1 METSEKVSVNM
12 NIATLSQIDLL
23 VDKGYYSNRSDFINQ
38 SVRQTLNEKRSVIE
52 EVSRQQND
60 LDFWWFVGVMVL
72 EKENLLKAREKKTKI
87 KIKGYGL
94 LALGGELDDLVIE
107 NVESIAVKGKVIC
120 SDSIFRYGETPLGRK
135 GAPAQRKAF
144 AALPAGQA

>member
-38 SVRQTLNEKRSVIE
+38 SVRQALNEKKSIIE
-52 EVSRQQND
+52 ETSRQQND
-60 LDFWWFVGVMVL
+60 LDFRWFIGVMSL
-72 EKENLLKAREKKTKI
+72 EKEELLKAKGNQIKL

-94 LALGGELDDLVIE
+94 LGIDSALDDLVIE

-120 SDSIFRYGETPLGRK
+120 SDMIKKRFKIR
-135 GAPAQRKAF
+135 
-144 AALPAGQA
+144 

>member
-38 SVRQTLNEKRSVIE
+38 SVRQALNEKKSVIE
-52 EVSRQQND
+52 EMSKQQND
-60 LDFWWFVGVMVL
+60 LDFRWFIGVMSL
-72 EKENLLKAREKKTKI
+72 EKEELMKAKENQIRI

-94 LALGGELDDLVIE
+94 LGIDSELDDIVIE
-107 NVESIAVKGKVIC
+107 NVESIAVRGKVIC
-120 SDSIFRYGETPLGRK
+120 SDRIKKHFKIR
-135 GAPAQRKAF
+135 
-144 AALPAGQA
+144 

>member
-38 SVRQTLNEKRSVIE
+38 SVRQALNEKRSVIE
-52 EVSRQQND
+52 EMSKQQND
-60 LDFWWFVGVMVL
+60 LDFWWFIGVMVL
-72 EKENLLKAREKKTKI
+72 EKEDLLKAKEKQIKI

-94 LALGGELDDLVIE
+94 LGIDGGLDDLVIE

-120 SDSIFRYGETPLGRK
+120 SDRVKEHFKIR
-135 GAPAQRKAF
+135 
-144 AALPAGQA
+144 

>member
-38 SVRQTLNEKRSVIE
+38 SVRQALNEKKSVIE
-52 EVSRQQND
+52 EISKQQND
-60 LDFWWFVGVMVL
+60 LDFRWFIGVMSL
-72 EKENLLKAREKKTKI
+72 EKEELLKAKKNQIKI

-94 LALGGELDDLVIE
+94 LGIDSELDDIVIE
-107 NVESIAVKGKVIC
+107 NVESITVKGKVVC
-120 SDSIFRYGETPLGRK
+120 SDRIKKHFKIR
-135 GAPAQRKAF
+135 
-144 AALPAGQA
+144 

>member
-38 SVRQTLNEKRSVIE
+38 AVREALHEKKSVIE
-52 EVSRQQND
+52 EMSKQQNA
-60 LDFWWFVGVMVL
+60 LDFRWFIGVMSL
-72 EKENLLKAREKKTKI
+72 EKEELLKSKENQVKI

-94 LALGGELDDLVIE
+94 LGIDSELDDLVIE
-107 NVESIAVKGKVIC
+107 NVESISVKGKVIC
-120 SDSIFRYGETPLGRK
+120 SDRIKNHFKMR
-135 GAPAQRKAF
+135 
-144 AALPAGQA
+144 

>member
-38 SVRQTLNEKRSVIE
+38 SVRQALNEKSSVIE
-52 EVSRQQND
+52 EMSKQQNA
-60 LDFWWFVGVMVL
+60 LDFRWFIGVMSL
-72 EKENLLKAREKKTKI
+72 EKEELLKAKENRIKI

-94 LALGGELDDLVIE
+94 LGIDSELDDLVIE

-120 SDSIFRYGETPLGRK
+120 SDRIRK
-135 GAPAQRKAF
+135 HFKIR
-144 AALPAGQA
+144 

>member
-38 SVRQTLNEKRSVIE
+38 AVRQALGEKRAIVE
-52 EVSRQQND
+52 ETSRQQNE
-60 LDFWWFVGVMVL
+60 LDFRWFIGVMSL
-72 EKENLLKAREKKTKI
+72 EKEELLKAKENNVKI

-94 LALGGELDDLVIE
+94 LCIDGELDDLVLE
-107 NVESIAVKGKVIC
+107 NVESVAVRGKVIC
-120 SDSIFRYGETPLGRK
+120 SERVKEHFKIR
-135 GAPAQRKAF
+135 
-144 AALPAGQA
+144 

>member
-38 SVRQTLNEKRSVIE
+38 AVREALHEKKSVIE
-52 EVSRQQND
+52 EMSKQQND
-60 LDFWWFVGVMVL
+60 LDFRWFIGVMSL
-72 EKENLLKAREKKTKI
+72 EKEELLKSRENQVKI

-94 LALGGELDDLVIE
+94 LGIDSELDDLVIE
-107 NVESIAVKGKVIC
+107 NVESISVKGKVIC
-120 SDSIFRYGETPLGRK
+120 SDRIKNHFKIR
-135 GAPAQRKAF
+135 
-144 AALPAGQA
+144 

>member
-1 METSEKVSVNM
+1 METNEKVSVNM

-38 SVRQTLNEKRSVIE
+38 SVRQALNEKSSVIE
-52 EVSRQQND
+52 EMSKQQNA
-60 LDFWWFVGVMVL
+60 LDFRWFIGVMSL
-72 EKENLLKAREKKTKI
+72 EKEELLKAKENRIKI

-94 LALGGELDDLVIE
+94 LGIDSELDDLVIE

-120 SDSIFRYGETPLGRK
+120 SDKIKKHFKIR
-135 GAPAQRKAF
+135 
-144 AALPAGQA
+144 

>member
-1 METSEKVSVNM
+1 METIEKVSVNM

-60 LDFWWFVGVMVL
+60 LDFWWFVGIMVL
-72 EKENLLKAREKKTKI
+72 EKEDLLKAREKKTKI

-120 SDSIFRYGETPLGRK
+120 SDRIREHFQIR
-135 GAPAQRKAF
+135 
-144 AALPAGQA
+144 

>member
-60 LDFWWFVGVMVL
+60 LDFWWFVGIMVL

-107 NVESIAVKGKVIC
+107 NVESIAVKGKIIC
-120 SDSIFRYGETPLGRK
+120 SDRIREHFQIR
-135 GAPAQRKAF
+135 
-144 AALPAGQA
+144 

>member
-38 SVRQTLNEKRSVIE
+38 AVRQALNEKKSVVDE
-52 EVSRQQND
+52 MSRQQKD
-60 LDFWWFVGVMVL
+60 LDFRWFIGVMSL
-72 EKENLLKAREKKTKI
+72 EKEELLKAREKRIKI
-87 KIKGYGL
+87 RIKGYGL
-94 LALGGELDDLVIE
+94 LGIDCELDDLVIE

-120 SDSIFRYGETPLGRK
+120 SERIKKYFKIR
-135 GAPAQRKAF
+135 
-144 AALPAGQA
+144 

>member
-38 SVRQTLNEKRSVIE
+38 SVRQALNEKKTIIE
-52 EVSRQQND
+52 ETSKQQND
-60 LDFWWFVGVMVL
+60 LDFRWFIGVMSL
-72 EKENLLKAREKKTKI
+72 EKEELMKANEKQIKI

-94 LALGGELDDLVIE
+94 LGIDSELDDLVIE
-107 NVESIAVKGKVIC
+107 NVDSIAVKGKVIC
-120 SDSIFRYGETPLGRK
+120 SDRIKKHFMLR
-135 GAPAQRKAF
+135 
-144 AALPAGQA
+144 

>member
-38 SVRQTLNEKRSVIE
+38 AVRQALNEKKSVIE
-52 EVSRQQND
+52 EMSKQQND
-60 LDFWWFVGVMVL
+60 LDFRWFIGVMSL
-72 EKENLLKAREKKTKI
+72 EKEELLKAKENQIKI

-94 LALGGELDDLVIE
+94 LSIDSELDDIVIE
-107 NVESIAVKGKVIC
+107 NVESITVRGKVIC
-120 SDSIFRYGETPLGRK
+120 SDRIKKHFK
-135 GAPAQRKAF
+135 IQ
-144 AALPAGQA
+144 

>member
-60 LDFWWFVGVMVL
+60 LDFWWFVGIMVL

-120 SDSIFRYGETPLGRK
+120 SDRIREHFQIR
-135 GAPAQRKAF
+135 
-144 AALPAGQA
+144 

>member
-94 LALGGELDDLVIE
+94 LALGGKLDDLVIE

-120 SDSIFRYGETPLGRK
+120 SNRIREHFQIR
-135 GAPAQRKAF
+135 
-144 AALPAGQA
+144 

>member
-38 SVRQTLNEKRSVIE
+38 SVRQALNEKKSVIE
-52 EVSRQQND
+52 ETSKQQND
-60 LDFWWFVGVMVL
+60 LDFRWFIGVMSL
-72 EKENLLKAREKKTKI
+72 EKEELLKAKENRIKI

-94 LALGGELDDLVIE
+94 LGIDSELDGLVIE
-107 NVESIAVKGKVIC
+107 NVESIAVKGKVMC
-120 SDSIFRYGETPLGRK
+120 SERIKKHFKIR
-135 GAPAQRKAF
+135 
-144 AALPAGQA
+144 

>member
-38 SVRQTLNEKRSVIE
+38 SVRQALNEKSSVIE
-52 EVSRQQND
+52 EMSKQQNA
-60 LDFWWFVGVMVL
+60 LDFRWFIGVMSL
-72 EKENLLKAREKKTKI
+72 EKEELFKAKENRVKI

-94 LALGGELDDLVIE
+94 LGIDSELDGLVIE

-120 SDSIFRYGETPLGRK
+120 SDKIKKHFKIR
-135 GAPAQRKAF
+135 
-144 AALPAGQA
+144 

>member
-38 SVRQTLNEKRSVIE
+38 SVRQTLNEKKSVIE
-52 EVSRQQND
+52 EMSKQQND
-60 LDFWWFVGVMVL
+60 LDFRWFIGVMSL
-72 EKENLLKAREKKTKI
+72 EKEELLKAKENQIKI

-94 LALGGELDDLVIE
+94 LGIDSALDDIVME

-120 SDSIFRYGETPLGRK
+120 SDRIKKHFK
-135 GAPAQRKAF
+135 IK
-144 AALPAGQA
+144 

>member
-38 SVRQTLNEKRSVIE
+38 AVREALHEKKSVIE
-52 EVSRQQND
+52 ETSKQQND
-60 LDFWWFVGVMVL
+60 LDFRWFIGVMSL
-72 EKENLLKAREKKTKI
+72 EKEELLKSKENQVKL

-94 LALGGELDDLVIE
+94 LGIDSELDDLVIE
-107 NVESIAVKGKVIC
+107 NVESISVKGKVIC
-120 SDSIFRYGETPLGRK
+120 SDRIKNHFKIR
-135 GAPAQRKAF
+135 
-144 AALPAGQA
+144 

>member
-38 SVRQTLNEKRSVIE
+38 SVRQALNEKKSVIE
-52 EVSRQQND
+52 ETGRQQNE
-60 LDFWWFVGVMVL
+60 LDFRWFIGVMSL
-72 EKENLLKAREKKTKI
+72 EKEELIKAKENRTKL

-94 LALGGELDDLVIE
+94 LGIDSELDDLVTE
-107 NVESIAVKGKVIC
+107 NVESISVKGKVIC
-120 SDSIFRYGETPLGRK
+120 SDRIKKHFKIR
-135 GAPAQRKAF
+135 
-144 AALPAGQA
+144 

>member
-38 SVRQTLNEKRSVIE
+38 AARQVLNEKKSVIE
-52 EVSRQQND
+52 EMSKQQND
-60 LDFWWFVGVMVL
+60 LDFRWFIGVMSL
-72 EKENLLKAREKKTKI
+72 EKEELLKAKETRIKI

-94 LALGGELDDLVIE
+94 LSIDSELDDIVIE
-107 NVESIAVKGKVIC
+107 NVESITVKGKVIC
-120 SDSIFRYGETPLGRK
+120 SDRIKKHFKIR
-135 GAPAQRKAF
+135 
-144 AALPAGQA
+144 